1 MTSTAELPPDP
12 MLPRPFR
19 VRHLRRETAETKT
32 IELEAVGGPPGLT
45 FAPGQFTMVYVF
57 GVGEVPMSITGDPAR
72 TDRLVHTVRGVG
84 AVSKAIGAL
93 KRGDEVGIR
102 GPFGTG
108 WPVAAAEGQ
117 DVVVVAGGV
126 GLAPLRPAIY
136 HLLAHRA
143 RFGRVWLLYGART
156 PDDLLYRQ
164 EVERWQRE
172 AAIEVSVMVDRAPS
186 GWPGAVG
193 VPTQLLSRLPI
204 EPARTVAMTCGPEI
218 MMRYTTR
225 ELEHCGLDGSRIFL
239 SMERNMQ
246 CAVGFCGH
254 CQFGSDFICR
264 DGPVM
269 TADRILARMAVR
281 EV

>member
-1 MTSTAELPPDP
+1 

-32 IELEAVGGPPGLT
+32 IELEAVDGPPGLT

-72 TDRLVHTVRGVG
+72 TGRLVHTVRGVG
-84 AVSKAIGAL
+84 AVSRAIGAL
-93 KRGDEVGIR
+93 KRGDQVGIR

-117 DVVVVAGGV
+117 DVVLVAGGV

-164 EVERWQRE
+164 ELERWQRE
-172 AAIEVSVMVDRAPS
+172 AAIEVSVTVDRAPS
-186 GWPGAVG
+186 GWPGTVG
-193 VPTQLLSRLPI
+193 VPTQLLSRLAI

-225 ELEHCGLDGSRIFL
+225 ELERCGLDGSRIFL

-254 CQFGSDFICR
+254 CQFGADFICR

-269 TADRILARMAVR
+269 TADRILSRMAVR